1 MVTRSPFLDKS
12 SNAERQ
18 SRNQSCH
25 RAGCRLEVAGW
36 LPTRSVNLQPPT
48 CNLQL
53 ATSSQPANNFDYC
66 SAEGTAALKSVRAIP
81 NPRPEDRRPKETRR
95 PRPELIATPAEQ
107 PPVESGSSRNSE
119 SGYAVDSPN
128 TLLRHGLHGFSQ
140 IESVLIR
147 EIRVKTRVR
156 GIKCMSRIRNSD
168 FGLLSGFGLRSSDFR
183 AAEHTL
189 PSTGRT
195 LEQPCAFEV
204 RVGAWAGPPHAVVL
218 AA

>member
-1 MVTRSPFLDKS
+1 MVTRSPFPHKS

-25 RAGCRLEVAGW
+25 RAGCRLQVESCRLASNALGQ
-36 LPTRSVNLQPPT
+36 LAT

-81 NPRPEDRRPKETRR
+81 NPRPEDPRPKEIRR
-95 PRPELIATPAEQ
+95 LRSELIATPAEQ
-107 PPVESGSSRNSE
+107 PPVESGRSRNSE

-156 GIKCMSRIRNSD
+156 GIKCISRIPISAFFRVSA
-168 FGLLSGFGLRSSDFR
+168 FGLRISGPLSPQ
-183 AAEHTL
+183 L
-189 PSTGRT
+189 
-195 LEQPCAFEV
+195 
-204 RVGAWAGPPHAVVL
+204 AGL
-218 AA
+218 